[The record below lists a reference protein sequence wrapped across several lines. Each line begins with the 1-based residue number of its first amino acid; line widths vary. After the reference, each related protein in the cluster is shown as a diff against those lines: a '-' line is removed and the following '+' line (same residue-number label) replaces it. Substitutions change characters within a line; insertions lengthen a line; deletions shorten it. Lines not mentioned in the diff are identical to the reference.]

1 MTKLLISPKGI
12 EEARAAYR
20 GNAEIIDVKN
30 PREGSLGANF
40 PWIISQIRDEIPSE
54 IPISAAI
61 GDFPNLP
68 GTASLAALGA
78 LEAGANII
86 KVGLKGP
93 KKAEEA
99 VYLMRQVVKAVGENS
114 QPAEVV
120 ACAYGDF
127 ERAGTIDPRDLPEI
141 GQSAEVD
148 YVMMDTAIKDGK
160 PLTDF
165 FSMDELRD
173 FVDEAHSLDLKV
185 ALAGS
190 LGREQIFRLK
200 NLDPDV
206 IGVRGAVCEGNNRG
220 NEISEDLVR
229 ELTDVLED

>member
-93 KKAEEA
+93 KKADEA
-99 VYLMRQVVKAVGENS
+99 VYLMKQVVKAVGRNS
-114 QPAEVV
+114 HPAEVV
-120 ACAYGDF
+120 ACAYGDY

-141 GQSAEVD
+141 GQSAGVD

-173 FVDEAHSLDLKV
+173 FVDKAHSLDLKV

-190 LGREQIFRLK
+190 LEREQILRLK

-206 IGVRGAVCEGNNRG
+206 VGIRGAVCEGNDRG
-220 NEISEDLVR
+220 NKISEDLVR
-229 ELTDVLED
+229 ELTDILED